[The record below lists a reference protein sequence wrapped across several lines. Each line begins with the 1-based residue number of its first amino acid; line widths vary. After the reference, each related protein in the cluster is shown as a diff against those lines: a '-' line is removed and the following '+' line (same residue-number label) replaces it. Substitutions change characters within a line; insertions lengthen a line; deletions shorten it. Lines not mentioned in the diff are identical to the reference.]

1 MRDSEI
7 EQWVLNEMGLMSGGR
22 LKEVC
27 VLSCEG
33 LVHLNGTVQSR
44 ADRLA
49 AQNAAQLA
57 KGAVGVINQL
67 HVRRRNQV
75 RSHAPVKSQVVPVP
89 STFPFPDHQ
98 DLRSSQVAS

>member
-7 EQWVLNEMGLMSGGR
+7 EQWVLNEMRLKSGGR
-22 LKEVC
+22 LQEVC
-27 VLSCEG
+27 VLSLEG
-33 LVHLNGTVQSR
+33 LVNLKGTVQNR

-49 AQNAAQLA
+49 AENAAQQA
-57 KGAVGVINQL
+57 TGVVGVINQL

-75 RSHAPVKSQVVPVP
+75 RSHAPVKSHVVPVP

-98 DLRSSQVAS
+98 DLRSSRVAS

>member
-7 EQWVLNEMGLMSGGR
+7 EQWVLNEICLMTGGR

-27 VLSCEG
+27 VLSLEG
-33 LVHLNGTVQSR
+33 LVNLKGTVQNR

-49 AQNAAQLA
+49 AENAAQQA
-57 KGAVGVINQL
+57 TGVVGVINQL
-67 HVRRRNQV
+67 HVQRRNLV
-75 RSHAPVKSQVVPVP
+75 RRPGAVKSQVVPVP

-98 DLRSSQVAS
+98 DFRSPGIAS

>member
-7 EQWVLNEMGLMSGGR
+7 EQWVLNEIRLMSDGR

-27 VLSCEG
+27 VLSLEG
-33 LVHLNGTVQSR
+33 LVNLKGTVPNR
-44 ADRLA
+44 ADKLT

-57 KGAVGVINQL
+57 RGVVGVINQL
-67 HVRRRNQV
+67 HVRRRNLV
-75 RSHAPVKSQVVPVP
+75 RRRAPVKSQVVPVP

-98 DLRSSQVAS
+98 DFRSSRIAS